1 LGGPRR
7 FTVVLILLTAVACT
21 RGESPKGDV
30 KGGDGVLRLSLP
42 GEPKSL
48 NPNTEPLDEL
58 AMFVGE
64 NIFSKLVARA
74 DDGTVLPGVAERW
87 TEAADRRSY
96 TFYIRPGIRFHDGTP
111 LTAEDVRA
119 TFAHIG
125 ESANHD
131 LAEHIA
137 GVDADAG
144 KSVTIHLTAPWAAF
158 LPTLAWFGASI
169 LPAHIYGSGPWKGN
183 PANMKPIGSGPFRF
197 KTWEPGRRI
206 VLEKFPQ
213 YFGQGPYVDEVDY
226 FIVPNTADSVRL
238 LQEGRLDTMI
248 GRPPGNIVAE
258 LSRTPGLRVSI
269 APTASRAYLAF
280 NLGHPPFSDI
290 RLRRAV
296 NLALDRRALVENALS
311 GLGAPA
317 FGFYTPGVAWAYN
330 GEARA
335 PAFDVAAAKRLVA
348 EVGPLRP
355 LKFPVSRLPG
365 APLSPVAAEIVRQLE
380 AVGLRIEPIAVE
392 PTELLSRLLEGMDF
406 DLVQV
411 AGDQG
416 PDPDSMATRFGSHRL
431 IQGTNYSN
439 PELDAVLARGGASN
453 DPAVRTKAYFRAQEI
468 LAADLPIAPLYETL
482 RVTIF
487 RDGIRGLPTEDANG
501 LVGDYAYNLVRLP
514 KGPRAPGVV
523 Q

>member
-1 LGGPRR
+1 LGGPRLIS
-7 FTVVLILLTAVACT
+7 VVLLILTAVACT

-87 TEAADRRSY
+87 TEAADGRSY

-125 ESANHD
+125 ESANPD

-137 GVDADAG
+137 GVDVDAG
-144 KSVTIHLTAPWAAF
+144 KSVTIHLKAPWAAF

-169 LPAHIYGSGPWKGN
+169 LPAHVYGGGPWKGN

-213 YFGQGPYVDEVDY
+213 YFGQGPYVDEVEY
-226 FIVPNTADSVRL
+226 VIVDNNTTAARL
-238 LQEGRLDTMI
+238 LQEGRIDTMI
-248 GRPPGNIVAE
+248 GRPPSSAVAE
-258 LSRTPGLRVSI
+258 LSKTPGLRVSI
-269 APTASRAYLAF
+269 APSTSRAYLVF
-280 NLGHPPFSDI
+280 NVGHPPFSDL

-296 NLALDRRALVENALS
+296 NLALDRRALVENALL
-311 GLGAPA
+311 GLGTPA
-317 FGFYTPGVAWAYN
+317 FCFYTPGVAWAYN
-330 GEARA
+330 GQARV
-335 PAFDVAAAKRLVA
+335 PDFNVAEAKRLVA
-348 EVGPLRP
+348 EVAPSRP
-355 LKFPVSRLPG
+355 LMFPASKPPG
-365 APLSPVAAEIVRQLE
+365 GQFSPVVTEIMRQLE
-380 AVGLRIEPIAVE
+380 AVGLRV
-392 PTELLSRLLEGMDF
+392 ELLPVGPTDLLARLLDGMDF
-406 DLVQV
+406 DLVQF

-416 PDPDSMATRFGSHRL
+416 PDPDTMVSRFGSHGKM
-431 IQGTNYSN
+431 QTMHYSN
-439 PELDAVLARGGASN
+439 PELDAVLARGGAST
-453 DPAVRTKAYFRAQEI
+453 DPAERTRAYFRAQEI
-468 LAADLPIAPLYETL
+468 LAADLPIAPLYESL
-482 RVTIF
+482 RITIF
-487 RDGIRGLPTEDANG
+487 RDGIRGLPSEDANG

-514 KGPRAPGVV
+514 KAPRAPGVV